1 MLSMRLMRFGAKKKP
16 SYRIVVMEAKSPRQ
30 GQAREFLGTYNPLH
44 DPPLVEIDLE
54 KTRSWLAKGARPSQ
68 TVKSIIDK
76 ASKSGAGSARHKP

>member
-30 GQAREFLGTYNPLH
+30 GQVREFLGTYNPLH
-44 DPPLVEIDLE
+44 DPALVEIDLA

-76 ASKSGAGSARHKP
+76 ASKTGAGSAQS

>member
-30 GQAREFLGTYNPLH
+30 GQVREFLGTYDPLQ
-44 DPPLVEIDLE
+44 DPPLVQINLE
-54 KTRSWLAKGARPSQ
+54 KAKAWLTKGARPSQ

-76 ASKSGAGSARHKP
+76 AGPKAGSAQA